1 MSSSEFLELLFILN
15 IMRKFLLINALILVA
30 LFANTSE
37 AQTYTNIGDVQTDE
51 KAFYTMTKQMSQF
64 MSRFNYEEDQYGT
77 KINPES
83 PDYRDRM
90 KRKNVLPLLFDME
103 NPRTNGS
110 LRDFFIADLTEKDAN
125 YFEFLG
131 GQWYSEVSATFKMN
145 GEKVDISMIFTIEQE
160 NLGSK
165 WVLTNVY
172 FSDFSKLFPKG
183 DITEQQKHFLHP
195 MSHELDFM
203 NIYKIFK
210 TPECIEYY
218 ASKSYTPDY
227 LSIFF
232 YEVKCGNL
240 VFEKINSEKFHVF
253 QIDNWYF
260 EVSWFNREGFNTGW
274 LISNL
279 VFLKDNEKEE
289 LLKFYQPNIN
299 K

>member
-1 MSSSEFLELLFILN
+1 MKKLSHLCTA
-15 IMRKFLLINALILVA
+15 LLIFLVA
-30 LFANTSE
+30 GNIK
-37 AQTYTNIGDVQTDE
+37 AQVYTNLGDVQLDE
-51 KAFYTMTKQMSQF
+51 RSLYTMTKQMSQF

-77 KINPES
+77 KIHPNS
-83 PDYRDRM
+83 PDYRNRM
-90 KRKNVLPLLFDME
+90 KRKTVLPLLFDME

-110 LRDFFIADLTEKDAN
+110 LRDFFIADLTEKDSN

-131 GQWYSEVSATFKMN
+131 GLWYSEVSATFKWK
-145 GEKVDISMIFTIEQE
+145 GKDVEISMILSIEEE

-172 FSDFSKLFPKG
+172 FPELNKLFPKG
-183 DITEQQKHFLHP
+183 DIAEQQKHFLHP

-203 NIYKIFK
+203 NIYKIFR

-218 ASKSYTPDY
+218 ADNSYSPDY
-227 LSIFF
+227 LSLFF
-232 YEVKCGNL
+232 YEIKQGNL
-240 VFEKINSEKFHVF
+240 VFEKVNSEKFHVF

-260 EVSWFNREGFNTGW
+260 EVSWFNREGYNTGW

-279 VFLKDNEKEE
+279 IFLKDNEREE
-289 LLKFYQPNIN
+289 LLQFYQPNIN

>member
-1 MSSSEFLELLFILN
+1 MN
-15 IMRKFLLINALILVA
+15 KFLRICTLLLLGVLVK
-30 LFANTSE
+30 LSE
-37 AQTYTNIGDVQTDE
+37 AQVYTNLGDVQTDE

-64 MSRFNYEEDQYGT
+64 MSRFNYEEDQYGK
-77 KINPES
+77 KIHPDS
-83 PDYRDRM
+83 PDYRNRM
-90 KRKNVLPLLFDME
+90 KRKTVLPLLFDME

-110 LRDFFIADLTEKDAN
+110 LRDFFISDLTLADSN

-131 GQWYSEVSATFKMN
+131 GKWYSEVSATFKMN
-145 GEKVDISMIFTIEQE
+145 GKSVDISMIFAIEQE

-165 WVLTNVY
+165 WVLTNVF
-172 FSDFSKLFPKG
+172 FSDFNKLFPKG
-183 DITEQQKHFLHP
+183 DIAEQQKHFLHP

-203 NIYKIFK
+203 NIHKVFK

-218 ASKSYTPDY
+218 ASNTYSPDY
-227 LSIFF
+227 LSMFF
-232 YEVKCGNL
+232 YEIKKGNL

-260 EVSWFNREGFNTGW
+260 EVSWFNRDGLNTGW

-279 VFLKDNEKEE
+279 IFLKDNEKEE

-299 K
+299 KQQ

>member
-1 MSSSEFLELLFILN
+1 MNNILRFLTLSLLLSFS
-15 IMRKFLLINALILVA
+15 LIAKSQV
-30 LFANTSE
+30 
-37 AQTYTNIGDVQTDE
+37 YTNLGDIETDE
-51 KAFYTMTKQMSQF
+51 RALYTMTKQMSQF
-64 MSRFNYEEDQYGT
+64 ISRFNYEEDQYG
-77 KINPES
+77 KKLSPDN

-90 KRKNVLPLLFDME
+90 KRKTVLPLLFDME
-103 NPRTNGS
+103 NQRTNGS
-110 LRDFFIADLTEKDAN
+110 LRDFFIADLTEKDSN

-131 GQWYSEVSATFKMN
+131 GKWYSEVSATFKWK
-145 GEKVDISMIFTIEQE
+145 GKSVDISMIFTIEQE

-172 FSDFSKLFPKG
+172 FSEFNKLFPKG
-183 DITEQQKHFLHP
+183 DIAEQQKHFLHP

-203 NIYKIFK
+203 NIHKVFK

-218 ASKSYTPDY
+218 ASESYSTDY

-232 YEVKCGNL
+232 YEIKQGNL
-240 VFEKINSEKFHVF
+240 IFEKINSEKFHVF

-289 LLKFYQPNIN
+289 LLKFYQPKLNN
-299 K
+299 QK

>member
-1 MSSSEFLELLFILN
+1 MKKFFLTNVLLLSMFFI
-15 IMRKFLLINALILVA
+15 K
-30 LFANTSE
+30 TSG
-37 AQTYTNIGDVQTDE
+37 AQSYTNLGDVQTDE
-51 KAFYTMTKQMSQF
+51 RAFYTMTKQMSQF

-77 KINPES
+77 KMSPES

-90 KRKNVLPLLFDME
+90 KRKSVLPLLFDMD

-131 GQWYSEVSATFKMN
+131 GKWYSEVSATFKMN

-183 DITEQQKHFLHP
+183 DIAEQQKHFLHP

-210 TPECIEYY
+210 TPESIEYY
-218 ASKSYTPDY
+218 ASNTYSPDY

-240 VFEKINSEKFHVF
+240 VFEKVNSEKFHVF

-260 EVSWFNREGFNTGW
+260 EVSWFNREGLNTGW

-279 VFLKDNEKEE
+279 VFLKDDEKEE

>member
-1 MSSSEFLELLFILN
+1 MKRLFRLCTSFLIF
-15 IMRKFLLINALILVA
+15 LVA
-30 LFANTSE
+30 GNVN
-37 AQTYTNIGDVQTDE
+37 AQVYSNLGDVQLDE
-51 KAFYTMTKQMSQF
+51 RSFYTMTKQMSQF

-77 KINPES
+77 KIRPDS
-83 PDYRDRM
+83 PDYRNRL
-90 KRKNVLPLLFDME
+90 KRKTVLPLLFDME
-103 NPRTNGS
+103 NQRTNGS
-110 LRDFFIADLTEKDAN
+110 LRDFFIADLTETDSN

-131 GQWYSEVSATFKMN
+131 GQWYSEVSATFKWK
-145 GEKVDISMIFTIEQE
+145 GKEVDISMILTIEEE

-172 FSDFSKLFPKG
+172 FPEFSKLFPRG
-183 DITEQQKHFLHP
+183 DIAEQQKHFLHP

-218 ASKSYTPDY
+218 AEKTYSADH
-227 LSIFF
+227 LSLFF
-232 YEVKCGNL
+232 YEIKQGNL
-240 VFEKINSEKFHVF
+240 VFEKVNSEKFHVF

-260 EVSWFNREGFNTGW
+260 EVSWFNREGYNTGW

-279 VFLKDNEKEE
+279 IFLKDNEKEE

>member
-1 MSSSEFLELLFILN
+1 MN
-15 IMRKFLLINALILVA
+15 KFLRICTLLLLGVLVK
-30 LFANTSE
+30 LSE
-37 AQTYTNIGDVQTDE
+37 AQVYTNLGDVQVDE

-64 MSRFNYEEDQYGT
+64 MSRFNYEEDQYGK
-77 KINPES
+77 KIHPDS
-83 PDYRDRM
+83 PDYRNRM
-90 KRKNVLPLLFDME
+90 KRKTVLPLLFDME

-110 LRDFFIADLTEKDAN
+110 LRDFFISDLTQADSN

-131 GQWYSEVSATFKMN
+131 GKWYSEVSATFKMN
-145 GEKVDISMIFTIEQE
+145 GKSVDISMIFAIEQE

-165 WVLTNVY
+165 WVLTNVF

-183 DITEQQKHFLHP
+183 DIAEQQKHFLHP

-203 NIYKIFK
+203 NIHKVFK

-218 ASKSYTPDY
+218 ASNTYSPDY
-227 LSIFF
+227 LSMFF
-232 YEVKCGNL
+232 YEIKKGNL

-260 EVSWFNREGFNTGW
+260 EVSWINRDGLNTGW

-279 VFLKDNEKEE
+279 IFLKDNEKEE

-299 K
+299 KQQ

>member
-1 MSSSEFLELLFILN
+1 MN
-15 IMRKFLLINALILVA
+15 KFLRICTLLLLGVLVK
-30 LFANTSE
+30 LSE
-37 AQTYTNIGDVQTDE
+37 AQVYTNLGDVQVDE

-64 MSRFNYEEDQYGT
+64 MSRFNYEEDQYGK
-77 KINPES
+77 KIHSDS
-83 PDYRDRM
+83 PDYRNRM
-90 KRKNVLPLLFDME
+90 KRKTVLPLLFDME

-110 LRDFFIADLTEKDAN
+110 LRDFFISDLTQADSN

-131 GQWYSEVSATFKMN
+131 GKWYSEVSATFKMN
-145 GEKVDISMIFTIEQE
+145 GKSVDISMIFAIEQE

-165 WVLTNVY
+165 WVLTNVF
-172 FSDFSKLFPKG
+172 FSDFNKLFPKG
-183 DITEQQKHFLHP
+183 DIAEQQKHFLHP

-203 NIYKIFK
+203 NIHKVFK

-218 ASKSYTPDY
+218 ASNTYSPDY
-227 LSIFF
+227 LSMFF
-232 YEVKCGNL
+232 YEIKKGNL

-260 EVSWFNREGFNTGW
+260 EVSWFNRDGLNTGW

-279 VFLKDNEKEE
+279 IFLKDNEKEE

-299 K
+299 KQQ

>member
-1 MSSSEFLELLFILN
+1 MN
-15 IMRKFLLINALILVA
+15 KFLRICTLLLLGVLVK
-30 LFANTSE
+30 LSE
-37 AQTYTNIGDVQTDE
+37 AQVYTNLGDVQVDE

-64 MSRFNYEEDQYGT
+64 MSRFNYEEDQYGK
-77 KINPES
+77 KIHPDS
-83 PDYRDRM
+83 PDYRNRM
-90 KRKNVLPLLFDME
+90 RRKTVLPLLFDME

-110 LRDFFIADLTEKDAN
+110 LRDFFISDLTQADSN

-131 GQWYSEVSATFKMN
+131 GKWYSEVSATFKMN
-145 GEKVDISMIFTIEQE
+145 GKSVDISMIFAIEQE

-165 WVLTNVY
+165 WVLTNVF

-183 DITEQQKHFLHP
+183 DIAEQQKHFLHP

-203 NIYKIFK
+203 NIHKVFK

-218 ASKSYTPDY
+218 ASNTYSPDY
-227 LSIFF
+227 LSMFF
-232 YEVKCGNL
+232 YEIKKGNL

-260 EVSWFNREGFNTGW
+260 EVSWFNRDGLNTGW

-279 VFLKDNEKEE
+279 IFLKDNEKEE

-299 K
+299 KQQ

>member
-1 MSSSEFLELLFILN
+1 MN
-15 IMRKFLLINALILVA
+15 KFLRICTLLLLGVLVK
-30 LFANTSE
+30 LSE
-37 AQTYTNIGDVQTDE
+37 AQVYTNLGDVQTDE

-64 MSRFNYEEDQYGT
+64 MSRFNYEEDQYGK
-77 KINPES
+77 KIHPDS
-83 PDYRDRM
+83 PDYRNRM
-90 KRKNVLPLLFDME
+90 KRKTVLPLLFDME

-110 LRDFFIADLTEKDAN
+110 LRDFFISDLTQADSN

-131 GQWYSEVSATFKMN
+131 GKWYSEVSATFKMN
-145 GEKVDISMIFTIEQE
+145 GKSVDISMIFAIEQE

-165 WVLTNVY
+165 WVLTNVF
-172 FSDFSKLFPKG
+172 FSDFNKLFPKG
-183 DITEQQKHFLHP
+183 DIAEQQKHFLHP

-203 NIYKIFK
+203 NIHKVFR

-218 ASKSYTPDY
+218 ASNTYSPDH
-227 LSIFF
+227 LTLFF
-232 YEVKCGNL
+232 YEIKKGNL

-260 EVSWFNREGFNTGW
+260 EVSWFNRDGLNTGW

-279 VFLKDNEKEE
+279 IFLKDNEKEE

-299 K
+299 KQQ

>member
-1 MSSSEFLELLFILN
+1 MN
-15 IMRKFLLINALILVA
+15 KFLRICTLLLLGVLVK
-30 LFANTSE
+30 LSE
-37 AQTYTNIGDVQTDE
+37 AQVYTNLGDVQTDE

-64 MSRFNYEEDQYGT
+64 MSRFNYEEDQYGK
-77 KINPES
+77 KIHPDS
-83 PDYRDRM
+83 PDYRNRM
-90 KRKNVLPLLFDME
+90 KRKTVLPLLFDME

-110 LRDFFIADLTEKDAN
+110 LRDFFISDLTQADSN

-131 GQWYSEVSATFKMN
+131 GKWYSEVSATFKMN
-145 GEKVDISMIFTIEQE
+145 GKSVDISMIFAIEQE

-165 WVLTNVY
+165 WVLTNVF
-172 FSDFSKLFPKG
+172 FSDFNKLFPKG
-183 DITEQQKHFLHP
+183 DIAEQQKHFLHP

-203 NIYKIFK
+203 NIHKVFK

-218 ASKSYTPDY
+218 ASNTYSPDY
-227 LSIFF
+227 LSMFF
-232 YEVKCGNL
+232 YEIKNGNL

-260 EVSWFNREGFNTGW
+260 EVSWFNRDGLNTGW

-279 VFLKDNEKEE
+279 IFLKDNEKEE

-299 K
+299 KQQ

>member
-1 MSSSEFLELLFILN
+1 
-15 IMRKFLLINALILVA
+15 MRKYFFIVTLFLMVSNVQ
-30 LFANTSE
+30 TSE
-37 AQTYTNIGDVQTDE
+37 AQVYTNLGDVQTDE
-51 KAFYTMTKQMSQF
+51 RALYTMTKQMSQF
-64 MSRFNYEEDQYGT
+64 ISRFNYEEDQYGK
-77 KINPES
+77 KINPDS
-83 PDYRDRM
+83 QDYRDRM
-90 KRKNVLPLLFDME
+90 KRKSVLPLLFDME
-103 NPRTNGS
+103 NARTNGS
-110 LRDFFIADLTEKDAN
+110 LRDFFIADLTETNSN

-131 GQWYSEVSATFKMN
+131 GKWYSEVSATFKMN
-145 GEKVDISMIFTIEQE
+145 GESVDISMIFAIEKE

-183 DITEQQKHFLHP
+183 DMAEQQKHFLHP

-203 NIYKIFK
+203 NIYKVFK
-210 TPECIEYY
+210 TPECVEYY
-218 ASKSYTPDY
+218 ASESYSPDY

-232 YEVKCGNL
+232 YEIKKGNL
-240 VFEKINSEKFHVF
+240 VFEKVNNEKFHVF

>member
-1 MSSSEFLELLFILN
+1 MN
-15 IMRKFLLINALILVA
+15 KFLRICTLLLLGVLVK
-30 LFANTSE
+30 LSE
-37 AQTYTNIGDVQTDE
+37 AQVYTNLGDVQTDE

-64 MSRFNYEEDQYGT
+64 MSRFNYEEDQYGK
-77 KINPES
+77 KIHPDS
-83 PDYRDRM
+83 PDYRNRM
-90 KRKNVLPLLFDME
+90 KRKTVLPLLFDME

-110 LRDFFIADLTEKDAN
+110 LRDFFISDLTQADSN

-131 GQWYSEVSATFKMN
+131 GKWYSEVSATFKMN
-145 GEKVDISMIFTIEQE
+145 GKNVDISMIFAIEQE

-165 WVLTNVY
+165 WVLTNVF
-172 FSDFSKLFPKG
+172 FSDFNKLFPKG
-183 DITEQQKHFLHP
+183 DIAEQQKHFLHP

-203 NIYKIFK
+203 NIHKVFK

-218 ASKSYTPDY
+218 ASNTYSPDY
-227 LSIFF
+227 LSMFF
-232 YEVKCGNL
+232 YEIKKGNL

-260 EVSWFNREGFNTGW
+260 EVSWFNRDGLNTGW

-279 VFLKDNEKEE
+279 IFLKDNEKEE

-299 K
+299 KQQ

>member
-1 MSSSEFLELLFILN
+1 M
-15 IMRKFLLINALILVA
+15 
-30 LFANTSE
+30 
-37 AQTYTNIGDVQTDE
+37 
-51 KAFYTMTKQMSQF
+51 
-64 MSRFNYEEDQYGT
+64 
-77 KINPES
+77 
-83 PDYRDRM
+83 
-90 KRKNVLPLLFDME
+90 PLLFDLE

-110 LRDFFIADLTEKDAN
+110 LRDFFIADLTEANSN

-131 GQWYSEVSATFKMN
+131 GKWYSEVSATFRMN
-145 GEKVDISMIFTIEQE
+145 GEKVDISMIFTIEKE

-183 DITEQQKHFLHP
+183 DIAEQQKHFLHP

-203 NIYKIFK
+203 NIHKVFK

-218 ASKSYTPDY
+218 ASNSYSPDY

-232 YEVKCGNL
+232 YEVKKGNL

-260 EVSWFNREGFNTGW
+260 EVSWFNREGLNTGW

-279 VFLKDNEKEE
+279 IFLKDDEKEE

-299 K
+299 KQQ

>member
-1 MSSSEFLELLFILN
+1 
-15 IMRKFLLINALILVA
+15 MRKFLLAGTLLILS
-30 LFANTSE
+30 LFVETSE
-37 AQTYTNIGDVQTDE
+37 AQVYTNLGNTDADE
-51 KAFYTMTKQMSQF
+51 RTLYTMTKQMSQF
-64 MSRFNYEEDQYGT
+64 ISRFNYEEDQYGK

-83 PDYRDRM
+83 EDYRDRQ
-90 KRKNVLPLLFDME
+90 KRKTVLPLLFDME

-110 LRDFFIADLTEKDAN
+110 LRDFFIADLTEYDSN

-131 GQWYSEVSATFKMN
+131 GKWYSEVSATFKMN
-145 GEKVDISMIFTIEQE
+145 GEKVDISMIFAIEKE

-183 DITEQQKHFLHP
+183 DIAEQQKHFLHP

-203 NIYKIFK
+203 NIYKMFK
-210 TPECIEYY
+210 TPECVEYY
-218 ASKSYTPDY
+218 ASQSYIPDY
-227 LSIFF
+227 LTIFF
-232 YEVKCGNL
+232 YEIKKGNL
-240 VFEKINSEKFHVF
+240 VFEKVNSEKFHVF

-260 EVSWFNREGFNTGW
+260 EVSWFDREGFNTGW

-279 VFLKDNEKEE
+279 VFLKDDEKDE

>member
-1 MSSSEFLELLFILN
+1 
-15 IMRKFLLINALILVA
+15 MRKFLLAGALLILS
-30 LFANTSE
+30 LFVETSE
-37 AQTYTNIGDVQTDE
+37 AQVYTNLGNTDADE
-51 KAFYTMTKQMSQF
+51 RALYTMTKQMSQF
-64 MSRFNYEEDQYGT
+64 ISRFNYEEDQYGK

-83 PDYRDRM
+83 EDYRDRQ
-90 KRKNVLPLLFDME
+90 KRKTVLPLLFDME

-110 LRDFFIADLTEKDAN
+110 LRDFFIADLTEYDSN

-131 GQWYSEVSATFKMN
+131 GKWYSEVSATFKMN
-145 GEKVDISMIFTIEQE
+145 GEKVDISMIFAIEKE

-183 DITEQQKHFLHP
+183 DIAEQQKHFLHP

-203 NIYKIFK
+203 NIYKMFK
-210 TPECIEYY
+210 TPECVEYY
-218 ASKSYTPDY
+218 ASQSYTPDY
-227 LSIFF
+227 LTIFF
-232 YEVKCGNL
+232 YEIKKGNL
-240 VFEKINSEKFHVF
+240 VFEKVNSEKFHVF

-260 EVSWFNREGFNTGW
+260 EVSWFDREGFNTGW

-279 VFLKDNEKEE
+279 VFLKDDEKDE